1 MPARGLAA
9 AAVLFL
15 LLPGSAE
22 AVVEI
27 AWWHAM
33 QGERGRQLE
42 KLASDFN
49 ESQSDYRIIPSYRG
63 NYNDTLTAAIVA
75 LRSRQHPPIVQV
87 VEVATATM
95 MAAKGAIYPVHQLMR
110 DQAEPFDPS
119 AYLPAITGYYG
130 DLDGSLLSFPFNS
143 STPILYYNKDQFR
156 AVGLNPDKP
165 PTTWSDVGTFARKLV
180 DAGMRCGF
188 TTE

>member
-1 MPARGLAA
+1 MSARGLAA
-9 AAVLFL
+9 AAALFL
-15 LLPGSAE
+15 LLTGAASA
-22 AVVEI
+22 AVEI
-27 AWWHAM
+27 QLWHAM

-42 KLASDFN
+42 KLAGGFN
-49 ESQSDYRIIPSYRG
+49 DSQSEYQIVPVYKGSYT
-63 NYNDTLTAAIVA
+63 DTIAAAIVA
-75 LRSRQHPPIVQV
+75 LRTRQHPPIVQV

>member
-1 MPARGLAA
+1 MRCRASAA
-9 AAVLFL
+9 A
-15 LLPGSAE
+15 S
-22 AVVEI
+22 
-27 AWWHAM
+27 W
-33 QGERGRQLE
+33 E

-49 ESQSDYRIIPSYRG
+49 ESQSDYRIIPSYKG
-63 NYNDTLTAAIVA
+63 NYSDTLASAIVA
-75 LRSRQHPPIVQV
+75 LRSRQQPSIVQV

-110 DQAEPFDPS
+110 DQGEPFDPS

-165 PTTWSDVGTFARKLV
+165 PITWNEVGTFARKLV

-188 TTE
+188 TT